1 MMLVLKKRGCE
12 FLLSRL
18 CCSCHLSHPDQP
30 SMNEEFQGAVVLSP
44 GCTLGHLGSFSKT
57 PKPGS
62 RLEILVPSLWA
73 VAGAW
78 GGFRAAWESRTVSYS
93 AQLLTQSISRV
104 LSSPRAPST
113 KSSQMNLTA
122 PFWFLVCVIYNERP
136 NFH

>member
-1 MMLVLKKRGCE
+1 
-12 FLLSRL
+12 
-18 CCSCHLSHPDQP
+18 
-30 SMNEEFQGAVVLSP
+30 MNEEVQGAVVLSP
-44 GCTLGHLGSFSKT
+44 DCTLDHLGSFNKI

-62 RLEILVPSLWA
+62 RLEIPVPVPSLWG

-78 GGFRAAWESRTVSYS
+78 GAFRAAWESRTVSYS
-93 AQLLTQSISRV
+93 AELLTQSISRV